1 MKQAVRLGALLLLAS
16 VVLAGCTLGV
26 DPYKHPLTSVANIQL
41 PVPKSGE
48 GAAASAS
55 LDLLTV
61 DTRNG
66 LLYVPYTN
74 TLDIIDT
81 RARKVTGQVPNLPG
95 IKSIA
100 LSKDP
105 NIVFTAD
112 GGNNSVAVVDVSKLE
127 VLQEIKTP
135 LGNPDA
141 SFYDPTNDVVVV
153 SQSGPSPNLAFIDAT
168 NRKMIGSLKLPSGPE
183 LMAGDPQTGRIYLA
197 MHDKNN
203 VIQVDVA
210 SRQILATFKG
220 CDIASPVGM
229 AYDPSDGRLFVANG
243 VVHSANVVSIIDV
256 VLDRCLGTIDI
267 GHGPDQAA
275 FNEHLHHVYVANSG
289 TSDVSVID
297 ATGLK
302 PLGTNGTGH
311 AAHSVAADPTTDT
324 VYVGVERAGII
335 AVYHDP

>member
-1 MKQAVRLGALLLLAS
+1 MRLRALLILAS
-16 VVLAGCTLGV
+16 LLLAGCTLGV

-41 PVPKSGE
+41 PTPASGE
-48 GAAASAS
+48 GKAASAS

-74 TLDIIDT
+74 TLDIVDT
-81 RARKVTGQVPNLPG
+81 HTRKLKGQVAGLPG

-112 GGNNSVAVVDVSKLE
+112 GGNNSVAVVDVGKLQI
-127 VLQEIKTP
+127 LQEIKTP
-135 LGNPDA
+135 RGNPDA
-141 SFYDPTNDVVVV
+141 SFYDPTNDVVVI
-153 SQSGPSPNLAFIDAT
+153 SQSGPSPNVAFIDAT
-168 NRKMIGSLKLPSGPE
+168 NRKLIGSLTLPSGPE
-183 LMAGDPQTGRIYLA
+183 LMAGDPQSGKVYLA
-197 MHDKNN
+197 MHDMNE
-203 VIQVDVA
+203 VIQIDVA

-220 CDIASPVGM
+220 CDIASPVGI
-229 AYDPSDGRLFVANG
+229 AYDPSQGRLFVANG

-256 VLDRCLGTIDI
+256 LLDRCLGSIDI

-275 FNEHLHHVYVANSG
+275 FNEHLHHMYVANSG

-297 ATGLK
+297 TVGLK

-311 AAHSVAADPTTDT
+311 AAHSVTVDPTTDF